1 MSYQSF
7 LVTRDDLD
15 SYYTPKSG
23 IYDLMINS
31 INSNGYGQAIYNFIS
46 TDDNSLNSVN
56 IWNSGTR
63 SMGVY
68 DPSTRIW
75 YTESEAGP
83 SLWGVTSQQGID
95 FLNGTYDINGLTK
108 LKYCNGCSGGNG
120 LPVPVIT
127 SFKERTQYLQEL
139 VTSYGTSDSYLF
151 YDYAQPVRQNFF
163 PAVLDPNTGS
173 YVFKNYQ
180 GTNKSELQVA
190 ADTGIPRESIST
202 SLSEAKPIIPITCNK
217 VLLSYSTS
225 YFNVCLGIEAEYEID
240 LNNTVIYQL
249 NSCGEITADAG
260 YYYNGETVF
269 YFDGTTLNKIG
280 PCPGG
285 SNSLIQECC
294 SGRQWIIEGIYT
306 IGTVV
311 YSKDFNPAICYQVI
325 DNVSDSPTGVF
336 SVVNWEGIDCK
347 GCTSTYSGGCK

>member
-15 SYYTPKSG
+15 SYYTPKSD

-180 GTNKSELQVA
+180 GTNKTELQVA
-190 ADTGIPRESIST
+190 ADTRIPRESIST
-202 SLSEAKPIIPITCNK
+202 SLSEATPIIPRSFLYVIRWCCGLDVEVIEVNSSLEIRSVINFTDDKGRYPSPCFTVLAESTDAPTIT
-217 VLLSYSTS
+217 
-225 YFNVCLGIEAEYEID
+225 
-240 LNNTVIYQL
+240 
-249 NSCGEITADAG
+249 
-260 YYYNGETVF
+260 
-269 YFDGTTLNKIG
+269 
-280 PCPGG
+280 G
-285 SNSLIQECC
+285 S
-294 SGRQWIIEGIYT
+294 
-306 IGTVV
+306 
-311 YSKDFNPAICYQVI
+311 
-325 DNVSDSPTGVF
+325 
-336 SVVNWEGIDCK
+336 VN
-347 GCTSTYSGGCK
+347 STYKDCDSCWNDTRTGCK